1 MCKISPKSV
10 QGFLFCA
17 CGISRSLALSGSS
30 FFFWGGGVLEKDY
43 RRDARTDLDAK
54 YVKRRGSAQENAFG
68 GSRFQYLRFS
78 PSLFPHVTV
87 YIFNRLGFFRVL
99 QRELKMSLL

>member
-10 QGFLFCA
+10 QGFRFCA
-17 CGISRSLALSGSS
+17 CVISRSLALSDSAI
-30 FFFWGGGVLEKDY
+30 FFGGGVLEKGY

-68 GSRFQYLRFS
+68 GSRFQYLRFR

-87 YIFNRLGFFRVL
+87 YILNCLGFFRVL